1 MAQALRKELYAQ
13 NQGET
18 PSFAE
23 YTQNTRE
30 ITNQELV
37 TLLNS
42 GKVLLA
48 PSGENKYTLMSYDN
62 DAIIHYDNDAIIH
75 YELKTGSTEPLVD
88 VTELLREYLKVG
100 YVSGTVEQ
108 PDTQAHMLPIPAYNV
123 EVFAKTFTT
132 VVRMKDGRR
141 ALIKP
146 NGELIYGVQDV
157 V

>member
-42 GKVLLA
+42 GKVLLVPA
-48 PSGENKYTLMSYDN
+48 GDNKYTLMSYDN
-62 DAIIHYDNDAIIH
+62 DTIIH

-157 V
+157 Y

>member
-1 MAQALRKELYAQ
+1 MAQELRKELYAQ

-42 GKVLLA
+42 GKVLLV
-48 PSGENKYTLMSYDN
+48 PSGDNKYTLMSYDN
-62 DAIIHYDNDAIIH
+62 DAIIHY
-75 YELKTGSTEPLVD
+75 ERKTGSTELLVD

>member
-42 GKVLLA
+42 GKVLLV
-48 PSGENKYTLMSYDN
+48 PSGDNKYTLMSYDN
-62 DAIIHYDNDAIIH
+62 DAIIHY
-75 YELKTGSTEPLVD
+75 ELKTDSTEPLVD

-157 V
+157 Y

>member
-42 GKVLLA
+42 GKVLLV
-48 PSGENKYTLMSYDN
+48 PSGDNKYTLMSYDT
-62 DAIIHYDNDAIIH
+62 DAIIH

>member
-1 MAQALRKELYAQ
+1 MAQELRKELYAQ

-42 GKVLLA
+42 GKVLLV
-48 PSGENKYTLMSYDN
+48 PSGDNKYTLMS
-62 DAIIHYDNDAIIH
+62 YDNDAIIH
-75 YELKTGSTEPLVD
+75 YELKTGSTEHLVD

>member
-42 GKVLLA
+42 GKVLLV
-48 PSGENKYTLMSYDN
+48 PSGDNKYTLMSYDN
-62 DAIIHYDNDAIIH
+62 DAIIHY
-75 YELKTGSTEPLVD
+75 ERKTGSTEPLGD

>member
-42 GKVLLA
+42 GKVLLV
-48 PSGENKYTLMSYDN
+48 PSGDNKYTLMSYDN
-62 DAIIHYDNDAIIH
+62 DAIIHYK
-75 YELKTGSTEPLVD
+75 LKTGSTEPLVD

>member
-42 GKVLLA
+42 GKVLLV

-62 DAIIHYDNDAIIH
+62 DAIIHY
-75 YELKTGSTEPLVD
+75 ELKTSSTEPIVD

-157 V
+157 Y